1 MNWLT
6 ASIFRIYFSRCLT
19 TKGELLRVLRET
31 QMTLFVL
38 LCWAAQCQCGPT
50 FSVQCLEWDIYMCV
64 FSSGRA
70 AAQFLSYPA
79 FSTLSCFKLIN

>member
-38 LCWAAQCQCGPT
+38 LCCAAQCQCGPT
-50 FSVQCLEWDIYMCV
+50 FSAQCWEWDMCLAQAE
-64 FSSGRA
+64 GR
-70 AAQFLSYPA
+70 P
-79 FSTLSCFKLIN
+79 SC